1 MHTVNFL
8 SHLVE
13 NYETLVYLFMFLGLV
28 VEGEIILISAGIFLH
43 LGVFNYPVTLAII
56 ILGVLAKTFL
66 GYYLGVFMHHNWHE
80 TKFLKYIAKRIRSIL
95 PHFKKNPFWS
105 IFISKFIIGF
115 NNAVI
120 IYSGYL
126 KIDFKKYIKAELLST
141 LVWTPILIGLGYF
154 FSYAAISFSREIWK
168 FSFVIMV
175 LVIGFIVLDRLVGWA
190 LEIFEEFYHEHVE

>member
-8 SHLVE
+8 RHLVE
-13 NYETLVYLFMFLGLV
+13 NYQTLVYVFMYLGLI

-43 LGVFNYPVTLAII
+43 LGALNYPVTLLII
-56 ILGVLAKTFL
+56 ALGVLSKTFL
-66 GYYLGVFMHHNWHE
+66 GYYIGTVIHNNWRE
-80 TKFLKYIAKRIRSIL
+80 TRLLKYIAKRISSIM
-95 PHFKKNPFWS
+95 PHFKKDPFWS

-126 KIDFKKYIKAELLST
+126 KINFKKYIKAELLST
-141 LVWTPILIGLGYF
+141 LVWTPMLVGLGYF

-168 FSFVIMV
+168 FSFVIFV
-175 LVIGFIVLDRLVGWA
+175 LITGFVILDKLVGWA
-190 LEIFEEFYHEHVE
+190 LEIFEEFYHNHVE